1 MEEATRR
8 RGERGGMGWVEEATR
23 RRGERGGMGWVEEAT
38 RRRGERGGVEEV
50 EETTRGARGAR
61 RGGRGGRDNAGSA
74 GIGVVL
80 ELVDDSP
87 NPIFQDGNVEV
98 DQQSEALVGDAQIG
112 VKLNGKKRSQFD

>member
-1 MEEATRR
+1 MSG
-8 RGERGGMGWVEEATR
+8 RGNAE
-23 RRGERGGMGWVEEAT
+23 
-38 RRRGERGGVEEV
+38 
-50 EETTRGARGAR
+50 TRGARRDGMGGRGNAETRRARRDGMGGIGNAETRGAR

>member
-1 MEEATRR
+1 
-8 RGERGGMGWVEEATR
+8 
-23 RRGERGGMGWVEEAT
+23 MGWVEEAT